1 MKNLHPNE
9 YDPNGFECDICGKSY
24 KVESSLTT
32 HVRRKHPKDDKVM
45 KQSKSTIKY
54 WNEKVACEYCFK
66 KISRKYKPKH
76 IRRIHKRANLHA
88 NQKAYAN
95 QQANQQICADQAS
108 HHVDTR
114 QDAIDPE
121 VPVVDTTVTA
131 VDNTVTAVDT
141 TADVKPLDDCPTIV
155 DQFIRSITGDQS
167 VAANVIVQCLLKE
180 TDKEIRYK
188 PYYYIMIG
196 NVWRQAF
203 ECNTEKQ
210 FPLLD
215 FIDELTGTVRHD
227 FHSQYDFKWMIILF
241 AMGRELVRRMPS
253 FRREVE
259 EMLIYFLCRADRD
272 LTMLGGWNQFNNN
285 CTNYEFPVFTV

>member
-1 MKNLHPNE
+1 MSFKCGICSNIFSRVDALKRHVKN
-9 YDPNGFECDICGKSY
+9 
-24 KVESSLTT
+24 
-32 HVRRKHPKDDKVM
+32 RHPKEYNKFD
-45 KQSKSTIKY
+45 
-54 WNEKVACEYCFK
+54 EKVVCEYCFK
-66 KISRKYKPKH
+66 KIGRKYMPRH
-76 IRRIHKRANLHA
+76 IRRIHQRANLHA
-88 NQKAYAN
+88 NKKAYAN
-95 QQANQQICADQAS
+95 QQADHAS

-167 VAANVIVQCLLKE
+167 VVANVIVQCLLKE

-241 AMGRELVRRMPS
+241 AMGRELIRRMPS

-259 EMLIYFLCRADRD
+259 EMLIYFLCRADED
-272 LTMLGGWNQFNNN
+272 LKKLGGWDQFTNT